1 MGDFGRGP
9 LEPSAVC
16 NSFDD
21 DCKEL
26 YTLMLRVGVA
36 NIQKKAPDPKRICDP
51 IASDPAAPGGV
62 AGGGIPILRK
72 IPSITGSDAAIA
84 ASTCQGFLVLSR
96 SLVKKISLY
105 ETMLSDWA
113 FQQTLTASAPPSKM
127 FLRVKA

>member
-51 IASDPAAPGGV
+51 TDPAP
-62 AGGGIPILRK
+62 GGGIPILRK

-84 ASTCQGFLVLSR
+84 ASTWKGFLVMSL
-96 SLVKKISLY
+96 SLVKKIYLY